1 MEGTGSLEHRIV
13 KAFEAILLERRA
25 RLQEFVRARVTEHRT
40 GERRRSPEDAT
51 NAVESLSEDL
61 EVAVLD
67 RESREAA
74 QIDAALERLA
84 RGEYGICGN
93 CGTVIGA
100 RAAQGAALR
109 PALYRVSGGR
119 GDARAAGLR
128 GWTTRS
134 LRRMRIS
141 RSTTARMTPWWCA
154 LFHRRLWEKEQV
166 FEKPDYPFMQSTS
179 SWCPKC
185 EERRT

>member
-1 MEGTGSLEHRIV
+1 MEGTGSLDHRIV

-25 RLQEFVRARVTEHRT
+25 RVQEFVRARVTEHRT

-67 RESREAA
+67 RESPEAA

-84 RGEYGICGN
+84 RDGFGIFGN

-100 RAAQGAALR
+100 RTAQGAALR
-109 PALYRVSGGR
+109 P
-119 GDARAAGLR
+119 
-128 GWTTRS
+128 
-134 LRRMRIS
+134 
-141 RSTTARMTPWWCA
+141 
-154 LFHRRLWEKEQV
+154 
-166 FEKPDYPFMQSTS
+166 
-179 SWCPKC
+179 
-185 EERRT
+185 